1 MKKILLY
8 FLLLFPV
15 FSHAQH
21 YTGKV
26 FITNDR
32 GRLEPA
38 VAAAVFW
45 ISEKTDGAVK
55 GVVYTDEKGMFRIAA
70 GNSHLLVAAYMG
82 FAPDTLH
89 VHEPSG
95 NIEFILYEDA
105 GSLQAVDIL
114 GRQRGNLISRF
125 TPIKTE
131 VITAAGLCKMACCN
145 LAESFENSAS
155 VTVGYADAVTGARQI
170 RLLGL
175 SGNYTQMLEE
185 NRPAMRGVQAPFGFS
200 FVPGQWLES
209 IQIAKGTGSV
219 INGYEAIT
227 GQINMEF
234 RKPTAQLPF
243 YLNLFVNDALRTEAN
258 VASALQLNDH
268 WSTITLAHVAAD
280 LLPHDGNNDGF
291 LDEPLTNRYQL
302 ANRWLYEHQS
312 GAQIRFGFRGLYEDR
327 KGGQVDAGWVLPG
340 KAPESNRWGSRI
352 LNKGINAYLK
362 IGIPLVSHDHDH
374 DHDLDHEQSEAGL
387 HDDHD
392 HEEAELHDDHDHEHD
407 DNHVDPNIAFVL
419 DYNIH
424 QQNAYFG
431 RKEFDALQQEFF
443 ANAMFLSSVGKYH
456 KISAGLSAHLEQL
469 NQNLWDRWAGGGEEF
484 FDLGRKEHAFGGFGE
499 YTLNVDDKFVFIAGA
514 RADYNT
520 LFGWL
525 FTPGVNVRYDFL
537 DEIVLRASAGRG
549 YRSPYVITD
558 NIGVLSTGR
567 RLLFEGTAQLEQA
580 WTYGVN
586 LTFDLP
592 FGFEDPATF
601 SVEYFRT
608 DFKNQLIADQEFMA
622 DAPVPA
628 ILFYNLEGRSFT
640 NTYQA
645 DLTADIFRGFTLLAT
660 FRYNQSKVDLKGQGL
675 VDRPLTSK
683 YKGVLNVQYTTPSE
697 NWVFDV
703 TGQLNGPAR
712 IPSFAATEED
722 AYSPVFPMFFA
733 QVTRKINKWEIYVGG
748 ENLLNYKQPNPII
761 SADDPFSSA
770 FNASVIWGPLMGI
783 RVYGGLRFTL

>member
-1 MKKILLY
+1 MKKTIFY
-8 FLLLFPV
+8 FLIFFPLF
-15 FSHAQH
+15 SYAQQF
-21 YTGKV
+21 TGKV
-26 FITNDR
+26 FIAGDR

-38 VAAAVFW
+38 AAAAVFW
-45 ISEKTDGAVK
+45 VPETPGGTVK
-55 GVVYTDEKGMFRIAA
+55 EVVYTDENGGFRIAA
-70 GNSHLLVAAYMG
+70 GKSHLLVAAYMG
-82 FAPDTLH
+82 FAPDTIH
-89 VHEPSG
+89 VHEPSH
-95 NIEFILYEDA
+95 NIEFILHEDA
-105 GSLQAVDIL
+105 GALETVHIL
-114 GRQRGNLISRF
+114 GRQKGNLISKF

-185 NRPAMRGVQAPFGFS
+185 NRPAMRGVQVPFGFS

-219 INGYEAIT
+219 VNGYEAVT
-227 GQINMEF
+227 GQINMEY

-243 YLNLFVNDALRTEAN
+243 YLNLFLNDALRTEAN
-258 VASALQLNDH
+258 IASALQLNDH
-268 WSTITLAHVAAD
+268 WSTITLAHVSAD

-312 GAQIRFGFRGLYEDR
+312 GAQVRFGFRGLYEDR
-327 KGGQVDAGWVLPG
+327 KGGQTNAVWVMPG
-340 KAPESNRWGSRI
+340 QAPGQAPEQTRWGSRI
-352 LNKGINAYLK
+352 LNKGLNAYLK
-362 IGIPLVSHDHDH
+362 IGIPLVAHDHDH
-374 DHDLDHEQSEAGL
+374 DHDHDG
-387 HDDHD
+387 DDHD
-392 HEEAELHDDHDHEHD
+392 DDDYDDHGDHDHD
-407 DNHVDPNIAFVL
+407 DNHVDPNIAIVL
-419 DYNIH
+419 DYNLH
-424 QQNAYFG
+424 EQNTYFG
-431 RKEFDALQQEFF
+431 LKEFNAFQQEFF
-443 ANAMFLSSVGKYH
+443 ANAMFLSSIGKYH
-456 KISAGLSAHLEQL
+456 KISLGLSAHLEHLDQT
-469 NQNLWDRWAGGGEEF
+469 LWDRWAGGGEEF
-484 FDLGRKEHAFGGFGE
+484 YDLGRKEHAFGGFGE
-499 YTLNVDDKFVFIAGA
+499 YTLQVDDKLVFIAGA

-520 LFGWL
+520 VFGWL
-525 FTPGVNVRYDFL
+525 FTPGANVRYNFT
-537 DEIVLRASAGRG
+537 EEMVLRASAGRG
-549 YRSPYVITD
+549 FRSPYVITD
-558 NIGVLSTGR
+558 NIGSLSTGR
-567 RLLFEGTAQLEQA
+567 RLLFEGTPQMEEA

-592 FGFEDPATF
+592 FGYEEPSTF

-608 DFKNQLIADQEFMA
+608 DFKNQIIADQEFMFN
-622 DAPVPA
+622 APVPA
-628 ILFYNLEGRSFT
+628 VLFYNLEGRSYT

-645 DLTADIFRGFTLLAT
+645 DFTADLFRGFTLLAT

-683 YKGVLNVQYTTPSE
+683 YKGVLNLQYTTPSE

-722 AYSPVFPMFFA
+722 AYSSVFPMFFA

-761 SADDPFSSA
+761 SADDPFSPH